1 MHSIIGKLMTF
12 VAMSQ
17 MFCTTDMFVTAEF
30 PVLGQ
35 YIHVQT
41 WDNSTVKVSDG
52 GNETVALAS
61 SRQH

>member
-1 MHSIIGKLMTF
+1 MTF

-17 MFCTTDMFVTAEF
+17 MFCATDMSVTAEL

-35 YIHVQT
+35 YVHVQT
-41 WDNSTVKVSDG
+41 WDNSSVKVSDG
-52 GNETVALAS
+52 GSETVALAS